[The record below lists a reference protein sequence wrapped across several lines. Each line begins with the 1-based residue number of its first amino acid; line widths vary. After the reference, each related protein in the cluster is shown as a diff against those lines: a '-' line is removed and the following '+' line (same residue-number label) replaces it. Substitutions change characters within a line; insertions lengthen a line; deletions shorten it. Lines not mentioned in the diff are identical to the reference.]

1 MITTYFLL
9 AIISI
14 LIIIVAVLLGK
25 KLREMKDAKDLQNQN
40 ETKSAEEK
48 K

>member
-25 KLREMKDAKDLQNQN
+25 KLREMKDAKDLQIQN